1 MKKSLY
7 QNSNCSDTRV
17 TRRVPLVKQ
26 ELHALPEHL
35 CSPPVFS
42 GVCVTRSLVLCVMCI
57 DCCLSIFFWPS
68 SCQSFDLRILI
79 TCLASSNSSWRSYS
93 QKLVAIY
100 FIFANFGY
108 LDLSHRSICCQILWN
123 YLAFQ
128 SFDFERNWL
137 RDRPFN
143 LKRGGRGGYGFL
155 FRSEIFF
162 QTTQVRIFIFLVVL
176 NQIIFFLYQHQ
187 NIFFSNI
194 GNQNIFLE
202 KKTIPPSPLKL
213 NGRSLRLFQKRVVYT
228 KLYIYVYIFGNRS
241 ILPIS

>member
-1 MKKSLY
+1 MCNVYRLLFVY
-7 QNSNCSDTRV
+7 F
-17 TRRVPLVKQ
+17 L
-26 ELHALPEHL
+26 LA
-35 CSPPVFS
+35 
-42 GVCVTRSLVLCVMCI
+42 LVLSVLRFTNS
-57 DCCLSIFFWPS
+57 DYLFGIFKLFVTELLAKIGS
-68 SCQSFDLRILI
+68 NLFLFCQ
-79 TCLASSNSSWRSYS
+79 
-93 QKLVAIY
+93 
-100 FIFANFGY
+100 FGY

-155 FRSEIFF
+155 FRSEKIF